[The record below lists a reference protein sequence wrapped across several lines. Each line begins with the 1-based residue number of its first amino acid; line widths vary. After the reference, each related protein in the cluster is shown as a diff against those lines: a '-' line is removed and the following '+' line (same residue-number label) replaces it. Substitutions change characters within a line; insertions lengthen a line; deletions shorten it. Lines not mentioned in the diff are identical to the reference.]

1 MTATDWVTLEHHKAF
16 ERSDIYPAFVSGVSA
31 FAQVEDIL
39 HAQFDQDAL
48 YRIMETQYTE
58 ISIATLNVDTTNDT
72 FKAEMEILLES
83 AGLKGTSIFGTSLE
97 TPTKFVIIRGIF
109 SEVNHSY

>member
-1 MTATDWVTLEHHKAF
+1 
-16 ERSDIYPAFVSGVSA
+16 
-31 FAQVEDIL
+31 
-39 HAQFDQDAL
+39 
-48 YRIMETQYTE
+48 METQYTE
-58 ISIATLNVDTTNDT
+58 ISIATLNVDNKNDT
-72 FKAEMEILLES
+72 FKAEMDILLES